1 MQGIINLTN
10 KKILVVEDDEMNYL
24 YLSQIFKLT
33 KGVITRAR
41 DGREALEYAKNNK
54 YDLILMDIQLPD
66 FNGNFVTE
74 QIRVFD
80 KETPII
86 AQTASRTP
94 DETDASLEA
103 GCTEVLVKPF
113 TIDDFSRLLENY
125 IHN

>member
-1 MQGIINLTN
+1 MPGIVNLTD

-33 KGVITRAR
+33 KGDITRAR
-41 DGREALEYAKNNK
+41 DGKEALEFAKNNK

-66 FNGNFVTE
+66 VNGNLVTK
-74 QIRVFD
+74 QIRTFD

-94 DETDASLEA
+94 DETDDSIEA
-103 GCTEVLVKPF
+103 GCSEVLVKPF
-113 TIDDFSRLLENY
+113 TIDDISRLLENY
-125 IHN
+125 INA